1 VGEGALKIGRR
12 WQQSRR
18 FFVTVGVVET
28 EIFLS
33 LDGSVEAGSLPRV
46 QKVAV
51 GKLGKFKL
59 KYQGK
64 HVILLCLNLYS
75 QC

>member
-1 VGEGALKIGRR
+1 LRPAH
-12 WQQSRR
+12 
-18 FFVTVGVVET
+18 
-28 EIFLS
+28 FLAFKKM
-33 LDGSVEAGSLPRV
+33 V
-46 QKVAV
+46 V